1 MAHLSSV
8 YFTYCDS
15 PTVLWVSA
23 TGPTAAPTP
32 VGPFTNPDAI
42 APYTNFGRSAIS
54 LAAPGGGITTANA
67 FVSGPCSQTSLA
79 WHQPPR
85 PSPGAP
91 LPPPVIDGPLC
102 PSNVGLFLLRGAGTS
117 FSSPH
122 VAGAA
127 APLVDAIGHRN
138 PAQVRA
144 TLQNSADDLGA
155 PGTDPFYG
163 KGRLNVGPAAR
174 ALP

>member
-23 TGPTAAPTP
+23 TGPTAARTS
-32 VGPFTNPDAI
+32 VGPFTHHDAI

-54 LAAPGGGITTANA
+54 LAAPGGGITTPNA
-67 FVSGPCSQTSLA
+67 FVTGPCSQTSLA

-102 PSNVGLFLLRGAGTS
+102 PRNLGLFLLRGAGTS
-117 FSSPH
+117 CPS
-122 VAGAA
+122 ANDAA
-127 APLVDAIGHRN
+127 AAAALVPPIGHGN
-138 PAQVRA
+138 PSPVPR
-144 TLQNSADDLGA
+144 G
-155 PGTDPFYG
+155 
-163 KGRLNVGPAAR
+163 LNNTAR
-174 ALP
+174 